1 MKKNRAFTLI
11 ELLVV
16 ISIIGLLS
24 SVVLTSLGSSRA
36 RARRAAAQT
45 ALKGVSGLAALCD
58 SVGSTLVSGTPT
70 GGSTNICNNST
81 SVVGRFP
88 VLPAGWSYD
97 LNVDAAAGDG
107 AFQYEADGDGATV
120 RCTASG
126 CVTL

>member
-24 SVVLTSLGSSRA
+24 SVVLTSLSTSRV
-36 RARRAAAQT
+36 RARRAAVQA

-58 SVGSTLVSGTPT
+58 SVGSTLVSGSPT
-70 GGSTNICNNST
+70 GGTTNICNNST

-88 VLPAGWSYD
+88 ALPANWSYD
-97 LNVDAAAGDG
+97 TNVDAAAGDG
-107 AFQYEADGDGATV
+107 AFQYEADGEGATI
-120 RCTASG
+120 RCTAAG